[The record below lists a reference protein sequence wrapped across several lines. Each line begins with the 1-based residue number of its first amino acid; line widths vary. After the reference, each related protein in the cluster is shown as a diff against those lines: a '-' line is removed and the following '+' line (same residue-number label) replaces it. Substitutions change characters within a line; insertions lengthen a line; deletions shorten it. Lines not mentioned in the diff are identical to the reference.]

1 MRYLLSHARSIM
13 NILDST
19 EVTQDGKTAMN
30 RKGLLFGLVALVAAL
45 GAWTQ
50 VNGLTPK
57 KSTTKPAAPVSSAT
71 APSSSQT
78 APEPAVPP
86 QSALVM
92 ANMPD
97 RTIANNDKGVAVV
110 TNADSTLVLANKQR
124 NLPPDYE
131 PDDLVVPNVA
141 FSFSGDSP
149 KKQLRQEAAEALE
162 SLFAAAENANIDLK
176 AVSGYRSYATQKSL
190 FAYYAS
196 QHGEVEA
203 ARFSA
208 RPGQSEHQTGL
219 SMDVSSA
226 SVGYGLEERFG
237 ETEEGRWLVAHA
249 AEYGFIIRYPKGK
262 EEVTG
267 YTYEPW
273 HIRYVGQDVAEQIM
287 DKDVTLEEFFDAVA
301 VSAGKPEGRTDN

>member
-1 MRYLLSHARSIM
+1 
-13 NILDST
+13 
-19 EVTQDGKTAMN
+19 MN
-30 RKGLLFGLVALVAAL
+30 RKRLLFGLAALVVAF

-57 KSTTKPAAPVSSAT
+57 KSTSNPAAPVSSET
-71 APSSSQT
+71 APSSPS
-78 APEPAVPP
+78 APESP

-92 ANMPD
+92 ANLPE
-97 RTIANNDKGVAVV
+97 RTIEHDPAGIAVV
-110 TNADSTLVLANKQR
+110 TNADAMLVLANKQR
-124 NLPPDYE
+124 NLPSDYE
-131 PDDLVVPNVA
+131 PDDLVVPKVA

-149 KKQLRQEAAEALE
+149 KKQMREEAAHALE
-162 SLFAAAENANIDLK
+162 TLFAAAENENIDLK

-196 QHGEVEA
+196 QHGEDEA

-226 SVGYGLEERFG
+226 SVGYGLEERYG
-237 ETEEGRWLVAHA
+237 ETPEGRWLVAHA
-249 AEYGFIIRYPKGK
+249 AEHGFIIRYPKGK
-262 EEVTG
+262 EKVTG

-273 HIRYVGQDVAEQIM
+273 HIRYVGQDVAKQIM
-287 DKDVTLEEFFDAVA
+287 DKGITLEEFFDAVA
-301 VSAGKPEGRTDN
+301 VSADKPEGTTVK